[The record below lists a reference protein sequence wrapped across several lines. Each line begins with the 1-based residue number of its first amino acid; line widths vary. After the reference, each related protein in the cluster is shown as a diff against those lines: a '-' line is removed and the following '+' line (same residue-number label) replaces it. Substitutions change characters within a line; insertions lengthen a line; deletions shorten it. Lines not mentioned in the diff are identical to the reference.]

1 MQCTTESKF
10 YNFLRFFRVNYLRQN
25 IADFKEFT
33 EKYLAENARRTLS
46 AVNEELEPQSELSEE
61 HINAGVD
68 MPPTIRR
75 NSGSGGAYT
84 SYVFISNDQAGGG
97 DDVGSVVSSTGSY
110 GESGGDNRVTV
121 NVKENTRLF
130 KNGGSLG
137 FLAKFSKTKLIHTSH
152 FMAKRHFVL

>member
-1 MQCTTESKF
+1 M
-10 YNFLRFFRVNYLRQN
+10 
-25 IADFKEFT
+25 
-33 EKYLAENARRTLS
+33 AENARRTLS
-46 AVNEELEPQSELSEE
+46 AVNEELEPQSELAEE

-75 NSGSGGAYT
+75 NSGGGGAYT

-121 NVKENTRLF
+121 NVKENTRSF
-130 KNGGSLG
+130 EKGGYCG
-137 FLAKFSKTKLIHTSH
+137 FLAKFSFIAIYCIYTVKLKTFSSRLFQIAMNS
-152 FMAKRHFVL
+152 R